1 MSSVSDFSRW
11 TISPSMSISPNSFS
25 MTTIFFPWFCV
36 KMWFNNVVFPLPR
49 NPVKT
54 VIGIL
59 SSSFLFDELSVRVV
73 VFGLLFLFPRRRPR
87 GSSSSLLLLLE
98 HYSKKPTTFSSP
110 ETSFCLRFS
119 WMLWKNEELRE
130 SAKKKRLL
138 WLRILRAMLRSFSSA
153 FEG

>member
-59 SSSFLFDELSVRVV
+59 SSSFLFDEL
-73 VFGLLFLFPRRRPR
+73 LLFALLSSVCCSCSLVAARADRRLPPPPPRALFKEANVLLSGGHILSSFFLDALETR
-87 GSSSSLLLLLE
+87 GASQE
-98 HYSKKPTTFSSP
+98 RKKEAPPLAPNTTSDAALIF
-110 ETSFCLRFS
+110 FRF
-119 WMLWKNEELRE
+119 
-130 SAKKKRLL
+130 
-138 WLRILRAMLRSFSSA
+138 
-153 FEG
+153 

>member
-25 MTTIFFPWFCV
+25 MTTIFFPWSCV

-59 SSSFLFDELSVRVV
+59 SSSFLFDELLFVLLSSVCCSCSLVAGCADR
-73 VFGLLFLFPRRRPR
+73 RRRPPPPRVLLKETNVLLSGDIILSSFFLDALEKR
-87 GSSSSLLLLLE
+87 GASQE
-98 HYSKKPTTFSSP
+98 RKKEAPP
-110 ETSFCLRFS
+110 LAPNTSDAALIFFRF
-119 WMLWKNEELRE
+119 
-130 SAKKKRLL
+130 
-138 WLRILRAMLRSFSSA
+138 
-153 FEG
+153 